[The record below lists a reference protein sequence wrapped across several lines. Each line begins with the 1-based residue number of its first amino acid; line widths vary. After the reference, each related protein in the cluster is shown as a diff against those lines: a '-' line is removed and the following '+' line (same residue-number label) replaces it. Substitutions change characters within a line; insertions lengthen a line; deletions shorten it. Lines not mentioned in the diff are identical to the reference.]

1 MSGPQTERKRGTDSP
16 EDGRSNKRLQS
27 GEQTVEP
34 FPLVNEVRDAS
45 AKQIFGAA
53 PGLSA
58 RRYDQ
63 DLLHVWNSISISDVT
78 VKEMHEAWFQCRK
91 HSLVDQLWTLRYPPD
106 FQVRKS
112 DKKAILKTIATFE
125 KVLAIAETNE
135 QEDVVHAVSI
145 VLLDYIMVMVLFYAE
160 RDNMEEARRIFP
172 NHRERFAELSQRIET
187 KPSAV

>member
-1 MSGPQTERKRGTDSP
+1 MSDPRTGQKRGADS
-16 EDGRSNKRLQS
+16 EDGRSNKKLQT

-45 AKQIFGAA
+45 ISKLFGAA
-53 PGLSA
+53 SGLSA

-63 DLLHVWNSISISDVT
+63 DLLHVWKTINIGDGT

-106 FQVRKS
+106 FLVRKS
-112 DKKAILKTIATFE
+112 DKKAMLKTIAAFE
-125 KVLAIAETNE
+125 KVLGVAETHG
-135 QEDVVHAVSI
+135 QEDVVHAVSV
-145 VLLDYIMVMVLFYAE
+145 VLLDYIMVMVLFYAG
-160 RDNMEEARRIFP
+160 RDNMEEAYSTFP
-172 NHRERFAELSQRIET
+172 RHRERFAGLSRRVET